1 MRILGIKFS
10 IIIFLASWVSS
21 TQPCVFVDQEGRLY
35 QKSIVLA
42 MAHRLSRG
50 SSIDHNEKPN
60 IILFLPTLLNKRAF
74 YPMISPISK
83 FTTYWWKFSDSI
95 IVHPKFFQVYQTTNN
110 SWLLKK
116 KFIVNQS
123 KAKTEKTKINT
134 LQESLSQ

>member
-1 MRILGIKFS
+1 
-10 IIIFLASWVSS
+10 
-21 TQPCVFVDQEGRLY
+21 
-35 QKSIVLA
+35 

-74 YPMISPISK
+74 YPMTSPISK

-116 KFIVNQS
+116 KFIMNQS

-134 LQESLSQ
+134 LQESSSQLTFKIISHTNSINSLLPISSLSSCVKYDIDLK